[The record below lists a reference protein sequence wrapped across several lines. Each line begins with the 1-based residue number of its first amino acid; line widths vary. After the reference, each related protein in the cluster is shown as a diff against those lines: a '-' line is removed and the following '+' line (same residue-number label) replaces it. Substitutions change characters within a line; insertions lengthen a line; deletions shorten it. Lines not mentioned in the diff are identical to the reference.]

1 MNKQLI
7 VRVVLVC
14 VVVALYLVA
23 SQTGW
28 HPKLAGP
35 LAVAAVAVV
44 MFWPKRGSAGG
55 ADGADGA
62 DGAEGAERV
71 PSRREM
77 LEEIR
82 AEQRK

>member
-28 HPKLAGP
+28 HPKFAGP

-55 ADGADGA
+55 EDGA

>member
-28 HPKLAGP
+28 HPKFAGP

-55 ADGADGA
+55 EDGAD
-62 DGAEGAERV
+62 GAERV

>member
-55 ADGADGA
+55 ED
-62 DGAEGAERV
+62 GAERV

>member
-55 ADGADGA
+55 EDGA

>member
-23 SQTGW
+23 SQTSW

-55 ADGADGA
+55 EDGA

>member
-62 DGAEGAERV
+62 ERV

>member
-14 VVVALYLVA
+14 VVVALFLVA

-62 DGAEGAERV
+62 ERV

>member
-62 DGAEGAERV
+62 EGAERV

>member
-55 ADGADGA
+55 ADGA
-62 DGAEGAERV
+62 EGAERV

>member
-14 VVVALYLVA
+14 VVVALDLVA

-55 ADGADGA
+55 EDGA

>member
-55 ADGADGA
+55 EDDA

>member
-44 MFWPKRGSAGG
+44 MFWPKRGSAG
-55 ADGADGA
+55 DED
-62 DGAEGAERV
+62 GAERV

>member
-14 VVVALYLVA
+14 VVVALFLVA
-23 SQTGW
+23 SQMGW

-55 ADGADGA
+55 EDGA

>member
-44 MFWPKRGSAGG
+44 MFWPKRGSANGE
-55 ADGADGA
+55 

-71 PSRREM
+71 PSRRDM

>member
-44 MFWPKRGSAGG
+44 MFWPKRGSTGG
-55 ADGADGA
+55 E

>member
-44 MFWPKRGSAGG
+44 MFWPKRGSARGE
-55 ADGADGA
+55 DGA

>member
-14 VVVALYLVA
+14 VVVALFLVA

-62 DGAEGAERV
+62 EGAERV